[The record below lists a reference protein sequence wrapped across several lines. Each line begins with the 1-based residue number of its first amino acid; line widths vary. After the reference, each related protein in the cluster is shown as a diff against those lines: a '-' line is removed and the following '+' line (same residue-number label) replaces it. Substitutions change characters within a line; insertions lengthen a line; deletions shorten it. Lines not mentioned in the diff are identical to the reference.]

1 MSNTAIIPTYTKYNQ
16 EIPYE
21 PRGHVSTLDWFE
33 LAKAA
38 RSRMTTY
45 CHDTDRW
52 RGERRAFYTCL
63 QNMNV
68 STSDLLD

>member
-1 MSNTAIIPTYTKYNQ
+1 MTSITPTYTKYNQ

-38 RSRMTTY
+38 RARMTDY
-45 CHDTDRW
+45 VHDIDRW
-52 RGERRAFYTCL
+52 RGERRSFYSAL
-63 QNMNV
+63 QAMQV
-68 STSDLLD
+68 DTSDLID